1 MDVTDSET
9 QELKELTFNL
19 SLLSGN
25 KKPLPAS
32 TLLERLKPLQ
42 IELQECEQNTI
53 VLDSLKSVAK
63 QLASNDFLKHRDKG
77 IRAITACCLAD
88 ILKLYAVDQPPY
100 SDNEL
105 KAIFSLFISQLKE
118 LSNISDPYYDNR
130 FYLLESL
137 SMVQSILIIKQLNN
151 SAAMMTELF
160 KTILG
165 LANFEIEN
173 KVQVCF
179 VDIMIQLI
187 DEERDVPREVA
198 DIIFEQLQQKS
209 QTAYR
214 MAVELCKST
223 SEVLQ
228 RYICQH
234 FSDILMEAKSSDD
247 EQDYEQLKEA
257 HELIQEIH
265 KTVPD
270 VLLSVIPQ
278 LEEETKVEDVH
289 VRALGTKTLGIMFA
303 ERNSFV
309 AQNYPLVWKSWLNR
323 RNDNVVSIRI
333 VVVEHLGSIM
343 KFHSNLCQDIIACL
357 EQKLIDPEEKVR
369 AAVCKTLRQ
378 LELDVVKSHIPKST
392 LEKVSLRCKDK
403 KPLVQQEAL
412 GTLGFIFDQ
421 AYDEILLGNSDCKQL
436 FYWIP
441 TAIFNCIYA
450 DDSHLTCSIEKA
462 MVDHI
467 IPANENSIEYSKR
480 MLLVLLSLDER
491 ATVAFEAL
499 MQRQCVSVSV
509 IRRIVEACRTSNNSD
524 NITNTNME
532 ILIKSVASKLPEPIR
547 VTNNLRRFCD
557 LNDEVLLDCLEAQL
571 NSEFDINICQ
581 EESNKFLDRL
591 DQILPG
597 SSDTFKVL
605 LRRMSLF
612 LFDKGSISYLL
623 RLETSSAMEIDGEAF
638 DLISGSAKLLK
649 LISSNFPSILRDQ
662 LDNILSSVM
671 KDMNTNLPLAEKNL
685 GLLSELSKR
694 FPNTLFLED
703 DAADK
708 LHSTANNGSPT
719 QVEHAAIILTNAAN
733 GDSICASLMNTICV
747 DLKSNGSRLQTQ
759 LIVLGQIAAYTTSY
773 FDAWD
778 QKIADVLI
786 EDIINESDNVSTD
799 EANPVWLELDSLTE
813 KSKNKLVALA
823 VLVNRLKKL
832 ATTTNNI
839 PSFTGKVFSLLWR
852 LLEEPEPPARLG
864 AWAQLRLASALAIT
878 MLSQFD
884 SYSQLTSVK
893 NFERLALV
901 LQDSAYQAR
910 AVFSEM
916 IIRDLQSGA
925 LHPRYYAILFLLA
938 HEPEK
943 DLLRQTK
950 SFLKKHAAVN
960 HGSVTQ
966 KSYIEMS
973 LVQLVHLLANHP
985 DFGEDDDEIR
995 LFIPF
1000 IDLFL
1005 SCVATS
1011 ENVSFLY
1018 HIAQKIKATTDVTN
1032 PETSKNSYILRRVKL
1047 YAELYK
1053 TLPTTEQQT
1062 ENMRSTY
1069 MSATVLKDKENVDVS
1084 NVTKEKTS
1092 KLGSTKRQRKD
1103 TDQSELTKKLKS
1115 TAISRRAMPSR
1126 EAKQSARAIV
1136 DEDSDDEQSDY

>member
-1 MDVTDSET
+1 
-9 QELKELTFNL
+9 
-19 SLLSGN
+19 
-25 KKPLPAS
+25 
-32 TLLERLKPLQ
+32 
-42 IELQECEQNTI
+42 
-53 VLDSLKSVAK
+53 
-63 QLASNDFLKHRDKG
+63 
-77 IRAITACCLAD
+77 
-88 ILKLYAVDQPPY
+88 
-100 SDNEL
+100 
-105 KAIFSLFISQLKE
+105 
-118 LSNISDPYYDNR
+118 
-130 FYLLESL
+130 
-137 SMVQSILIIKQLNN
+137 MVQSILIIKQLNN

-309 AQNYPLVWKSWLNR
+309 AQNYPLL
-323 RNDNVVSIRI
+323 I
-333 VVVEHLGSIM
+333 VVYL
-343 KFHSNLCQDIIACL
+343 KACL

-852 LLEEPEPPARLG
+852 LLEEPEPPASIVVSQTIGSRLG

-1032 PETSKNSYILRRVKL
+1032 PETSKNSYILSDLTCALIRQKCKTSSWSLTSYPGRVKL